1 MRLDADILKL
11 AVDLDGADVEALRV
25 CFRGR
30 QYRAG
35 QTIFREGEPGG
46 FLLLVSEGE
55 LAVTTRGAGGASTMI
70 GLVVAGELCGE
81 MALID
86 PAPRSA
92 TVTARTD
99 AVGWELGHDAMEV
112 LRRNA
117 PGAARAV
124 VRAALRTVVGRLR
137 RLGERV
143 DREARS

>member
-1 MRLDADILKL
+1 MRLDANILKL
-11 AVDLDGADVEALRV
+11 AVNLDGADIEALRV

-46 FLLLVSEGE
+46 YLILVSEGE
-55 LAVTTRGAGGASTMI
+55 LTVTTRGAWSASIVI
-70 GLVVAGELCGE
+70 GRVVAGELCGE

-92 TVTARTD
+92 TVTARSD

-117 PGAARAV
+117 PTAARAL
-124 VRAALRTVVGRLR
+124 VRAALHTVTGRLR

>member
-1 MRLDADILKL
+1 MRLDADLLKL
-11 AVDLDGADVEALRV
+11 AVDLDDADVEALRV

-46 FLLLVSEGE
+46 YLLLVSEGE
-55 LAVTTRGAGGASTMI
+55 LTVTTRGAWSASIVI
-70 GLVVAGELCGE
+70 GRVNAGELCGE

-124 VRAALRTVVGRLR
+124 VRAALRTVASRLR

-143 DREARS
+143 DREAQT

>member
-1 MRLDADILKL
+1 MRLDADILQL
-11 AVDLDGADVEALRV
+11 AVQLDRADVEALRV

-35 QTIFREGEPGG
+35 QTVFREGEPGG

-55 LAVTTRGAGGASTMI
+55 FTVTTRSAGNASSVI
-70 GLVVAGELCGE
+70 GRVAAGELCGE

-92 TVTARTD
+92 TVTARVDTI
-99 AVGWELGHDAMEV
+99 AWELGHDALEV

-124 VRAALRTVVGRLR
+124 VQASLRTVAARLR

-143 DREARS
+143 DREALT

>member
-1 MRLDADILKL
+1 MRLDADILML

-35 QTIFREGEPGG
+35 QTIFRQGDPGG
-46 FLLLVSEGE
+46 ALLLVSEGE
-55 LAVTTRGAGGASTMI
+55 LTVTTRGAGSAATVI
-70 GLVVAGELCGE
+70 GRVVAGELCGE

-99 AVGWELGHDAMEV
+99 AVAWELAQDAMEV

-117 PGAARAV
+117 PGAARALV
-124 VRAALRTVVGRLR
+124 QAALRTVAGRLR

>member
-1 MRLDADILKL
+1 MRLEADILQL
-11 AVDLDGADVEALRV
+11 AVQLDGADVEALRV

-35 QTIFREGEPGG
+35 HTVFREGDPGG

-55 LAVTTRGAGGASTMI
+55 LTVTTRGSSSAI
-70 GLVVAGELCGE
+70 GRVVAGELCGE

-92 TVTARTD
+92 TVTARVDTV
-99 AVGWELGHDAMEV
+99 AWELGHDAMDV

-117 PGAARAV
+117 PGAARGV
-124 VRAALRTVVGRLR
+124 VRAALRTVASRLR

-143 DREARS
+143 DREART

>member
-1 MRLDADILKL
+1 MRLDADILRL
-11 AVDLDGADVEALRV
+11 AVELDDADVEALRV

-46 FLLLVSEGE
+46 FLILVSEGE
-55 LAVTTRGAGGASTMI
+55 LSVSTRSPGRAETKI
-70 GLVVAGELCGE
+70 GRVVAGELCGE

-99 AVGWELGHDAMEV
+99 AVGWELGHDALDV

-117 PGAARAV
+117 PSAARAV
-124 VRAALRTVVGRLR
+124 VRAALRTVAGRLR
-137 RLGERV
+137 RLGDRV
-143 DREARS
+143 DSEARS

>member
-1 MRLDADILKL
+1 MRLDADMLKL

-30 QYRAG
+30 TYRAG
-35 QTIFREGEPGG
+35 ATIFREGDPGG
-46 FLLLVSEGE
+46 ALLLVSEGE
-55 LAVTTRGAGGASTMI
+55 LTVTTRSTGGSSSGI
-70 GLVVAGELCGE
+70 GRVVAGELCGE

-99 AVGWELGHDAMEV
+99 AVAWELGQDAMDV

-117 PGAARAV
+117 PAAARALV
-124 VRAALRTVVGRLR
+124 QAALRTVARRLR

-143 DREARS
+143 DRQARS

>member
-11 AVDLDGADVEALRV
+11 AVDLDGADVEALRL

-30 QYRAG
+30 EFRAG

-46 FLLLVSEGE
+46 SLLLVSEGE
-55 LAVTTRGAGGASTMI
+55 LTVTTRGAGASSTVVGRI
-70 GLVVAGELCGE
+70 VAGELCGE

-99 AVGWELGHDAMEV
+99 AVGWELGQDAMEV

-117 PGAARAV
+117 PGAASAL
-124 VRAALRTVVGRLR
+124 VRAALRAVAGRLR

>member
-11 AVDLDGADVEALRV
+11 AVQLDGADVEALRV

-35 QTIFREGEPGG
+35 QTVFREGEPGG

-55 LAVTTRGAGGASTMI
+55 LTVTTRGASSAI
-70 GLVVAGELCGE
+70 GRVVAGDLCGE

-99 AVGWELGHDAMEV
+99 TIAWELGHDAMEV

-124 VRAALRTVVGRLR
+124 VRAALRTVAGRLR

-143 DREARS
+143 DREALS

>member
-11 AVDLDGADVEALRV
+11 AVQLDGADVEALRV

-35 QTIFREGEPGG
+35 QTVFREGEPGG
-46 FLLLVSEGE
+46 FLLLVGEGE
-55 LAVTTRGAGGASTMI
+55 LAVTTRGAGGASNAV
-70 GLVVAGELCGE
+70 GRVVAGELCGE

-99 AVGWELGHDAMEV
+99 TVAWELGHDAMEV

-124 VRAALRTVVGRLR
+124 VRAALRAVAGRLR

>member
-11 AVDLDGADVEALRV
+11 AVQLDGADVEALRV

-35 QTIFREGEPGG
+35 QTVFREGEPGG

-55 LAVTTRGAGGASTMI
+55 LTVTTRGASSAI
-70 GLVVAGELCGE
+70 GRVVAGDLCGE

-99 AVGWELGHDAMEV
+99 TIAWELGHDAMDV

-124 VRAALRTVVGRLR
+124 VRAALRTIAGRLR

-143 DREARS
+143 DREALS